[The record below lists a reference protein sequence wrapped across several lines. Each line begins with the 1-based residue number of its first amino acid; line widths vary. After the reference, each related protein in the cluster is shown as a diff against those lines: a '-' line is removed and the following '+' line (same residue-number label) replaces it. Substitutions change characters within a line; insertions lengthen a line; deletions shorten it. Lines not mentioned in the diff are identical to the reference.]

1 VSVSGIGREQLG
13 LFGGRHRPADR
24 MLDAVEDRFGEGTL
38 TRASRLRP
46 SGDTSA
52 AAVRDRKGSRRLLK

>member
-1 VSVSGIGREQLG
+1 
-13 LFGGRHRPADR
+13 

-46 SGDTSA
+46 SGDTSSP
-52 AAVRDRKGSRRLLK
+52 AVRDRKGSRRLQK